1 MSTSVEAL
9 ITPSVLEW
17 ARKRSRLREDE
28 AALRI
33 LGKEHPLA
41 DLVTKLLQWE
51 SGLSRPTISQM
62 RKVCE
67 VYKRPLA
74 MFYMDTPPDEF
85 ETLRD
90 FRSGSASGQDDFS
103 PSLALLLRKSFSK
116 SAWLHDYLLSTGI
129 DKLAFVGSAKI
140 SDGALDVAEKIR
152 RQLGIVPL
160 DQINSSSRE
169 EALRLWIRHAEQ
181 QGIFVFRDLLDPDE
195 VSGFV
200 VSDTL
205 APFIFLNAND
215 AVVKQLFTLGHELCH
230 LWLNQSSISDLRP
243 FTPHLNA
250 EIIEIETFCNLV
262 SSQLLLSEP
271 EFGAR
276 WHLLSSNQTLEH
288 NIFEMSRTFKVSEE
302 AIAIRLLRW
311 GVLDEKKYWSLRE
324 QYRVRWIKW
333 QAENREKLRNTDG
346 GPSPYVTSVSHN
358 GRSFTQTIVSGYL
371 EGSISGRDA
380 SAMLNFKVNHL
391 KKLGRTAGL
400 PIPHGVGDE

>member
-1 MSTSVEAL
+1 MSLSVEAL

-33 LGKEHPLA
+33 LGKDSPLTE
-41 DLVTKLLQWE
+41 LVAKLLQWE
-51 SGLSRPTISQM
+51 SGLSRPTIAQM

-74 MFYMDTPPDEF
+74 MFYMEEPPEEF

-90 FRSGSASGQDDFS
+90 FRSGSASGRTDFS
-103 PSLALLLRKSFSK
+103 PSLALLLRRSFSK
-116 SAWLHDYLLSTGI
+116 SAWLHDYLRASGNET
-129 DKLAFVGSAKI
+129 LAFVGAANV
-140 SDGALDVAEKIR
+140 SDGALNVAERIR
-152 RQLGIVPL
+152 RQLGVTPL

-181 QGIFVFRDLLDPDE
+181 QGIFVFRDLLDPEE

-205 APFIFLNAND
+205 APFIFLNGND
-215 AVVKQLFTLGHELCH
+215 AVAKQLFTLGHELCH
-230 LWLNQSSISDLRP
+230 LWLDQSSISDLRP
-243 FTPHLNA
+243 FTPHLDT

-271 EFGAR
+271 EFGVR
-276 WHLLSSNQTLEH
+276 WHLLPSNQPLELK
-288 NIFEMSRTFKVSEE
+288 ISDMSRTFKVSEE

-380 SAMLNFKVNHL
+380 SALLNFKVNNL

-400 PIPHGVGDE
+400 PIAYGVGDE